1 MENAVFHA
9 ILSVVDNE
17 GRLDDA
23 KTIITH
29 AHTQLQGLYN
39 GWRLRNQGLAML
51 AGLSGYSGASDV
63 EMEAGDLEDKGE
75 GDKEDGE
82 EGEEEEE
89 EEEDE
94 DEDNG
99 RSAVRVRRVWKADPR
114 MEEEGTD
121 EEERQRRKKLVSHL
135 DSISTSCLIFSLYT
149 QKKQRKQ
156 KKRSRHS
163 TDEEQEEHGEQEEK
177 RRRKQL
183 VSHSDSISTSCL
195 VFSCSE
201 KSETAEKAKEER
213 NSTKGSR
220 KT

>member
-82 EGEEEEE
+82 EGEEEGG

-99 RSAVRVRRVWKADPR
+99 RSAVRERGAWEEDPE
-114 MEEEGTD
+114 MKEGGKEEEEG
-121 EEERQRRKKLVSHL
+121 RRGKK
-135 DSISTSCLIFSLYT
+135 
-149 QKKQRKQ
+149 
-156 KKRSRHS
+156 
-163 TDEEQEEHGEQEEK
+163 
-177 RRRKQL
+177 
-183 VSHSDSISTSCL
+183 
-195 VFSCSE
+195 
-201 KSETAEKAKEER
+201 
-213 NSTKGSR
+213 
-220 KT
+220 